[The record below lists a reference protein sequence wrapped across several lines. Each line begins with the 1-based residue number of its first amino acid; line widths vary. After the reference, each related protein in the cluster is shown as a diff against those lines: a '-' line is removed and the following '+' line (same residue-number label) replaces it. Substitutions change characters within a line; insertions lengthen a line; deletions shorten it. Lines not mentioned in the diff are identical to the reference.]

1 MDEKKKNIEI
11 KKIEWIEREMRKIR
25 QEIVII
31 QNDRS
36 FMENVRRENVW
47 IESGV
52 KSSME
57 KGLENLE
64 EWSEKV
70 MEEEEREM

>member
-1 MDEKKKNIEI
+1 
-11 KKIEWIEREMRKIR
+11 
-25 QEIVII
+25 
-31 QNDRS
+31 
-36 FMENVRRENVW
+36 MENVRRENVW